1 MVNFDSPILQ
11 IGSTIAMLVM
21 ALTVIFIRMKA
32 SHRPVTVKKIIIPPL
47 AMSTGFLMFVE
58 PQVRIP
64 IWWAGIAFLV
74 GWFIFSYPLIRSTK
88 FEKVDGQI
96 FMQKSKS
103 FVYILLGLLAVRL
116 LLHGYIEQHIS
127 IPQTAALF
135 FMLAYGMIVHW
146 RISMYRQYQQF
157 TTPGTAI

>member
-1 MVNFDSPILQ
+1 MVDFNSPILQ
-11 IGSTIAMLVM
+11 IGSTVAMLVM

-58 PQVRIP
+58 KQVRIP
-64 IWWAGIAFLV
+64 IWWGIIAFLV
-74 GWFIFSYPLIRSTK
+74 GWFIFSYPLIRSTR

-96 FMQKSKS
+96 FMQKSRS
-103 FVYILLGLLAVRL
+103 FVYILLGLLAFRL

-135 FMLAYGMIVHW
+135 FLLAYGMIVHW
-146 RISMYRQYQQF
+146 RISMYRQYQQI
-157 TTPGTAI
+157 TGPEAAM